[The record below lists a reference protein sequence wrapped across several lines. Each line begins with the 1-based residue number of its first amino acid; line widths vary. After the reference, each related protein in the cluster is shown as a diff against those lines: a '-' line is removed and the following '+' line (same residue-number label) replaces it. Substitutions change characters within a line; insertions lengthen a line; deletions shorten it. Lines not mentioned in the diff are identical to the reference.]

1 MALLSRYVIEAPA
14 VMRDR
19 PSPQR
24 FAEMHRIAPEAWQ
37 KGACGIGVLA
47 RLDGQPS
54 RRILEDAIVAHGCL
68 THRGAETHR
77 SPDDPGTSDGA
88 GMMFLYN
95 RNGALQG
102 FLSQVFDQPIPYGDP
117 CPWAVAQFFN
127 SPDPER
133 AETMQRIV
141 ERACDEYSL
150 IILGWRDVPCRE
162 DILGHL
168 ARETMPRIQQ
178 LLIENPDRGRP
189 TARRPHPDRFAI
201 ILYRIR
207 RQIEQEAKRLGIHEF
222 HVCSMSPYTVV
233 YKGLFRASQI
243 GDFYQADLGHPDFQV
258 AAVMYHQ
265 RYATNTPWFWSNAQP
280 FSLIGHNGEINTLSG
295 NRNWT
300 RARLA
305 SLRGR
310 RARLFADLLTDG
322 SDSYQLNAVL
332 EAITHCGVDPI
343 SALLGL
349 IPEAW
354 ESRLGMADGL
364 RAWYRLQHALREPWD
379 GPAGLIYLDGRYAI
393 AHEDRNGYRPL
404 RYVETKDGLFHL
416 SSEIGALEIAAAE
429 ITNSIQLGPGEI
441 VALDLD
447 EGRIYPDI
455 ELKSSLGGRRKWV
468 AIAEQRIIPAGTD
481 PYPRPSLDPDRFT
494 RLLIAFGAN
503 SDEREYFVL
512 PMLRTGKE
520 ATFSMGDDTPIAP
533 LVVERPRSLTRYAR
547 RRHAQVTNP
556 SVDPHNEAYVFSTR
570 VTLGKLYGY
579 FAPESTLWEHDTRV
593 IELEDPVLSGP
604 RFAWLCN
611 QERIA
616 TLSVTYPA
624 DEGTVGARVRLEELK
639 REACEAAEQ
648 GCRVIILTDRD
659 VDAERARVDM
669 LLAVSG
675 VHQALNRAGVRPQV
689 GLVADTGMARLE
701 HDIAC
706 LIGCGADAVHPWL
719 ALEWV
724 QRLCEESDELK
735 NDPDGERYR
744 HTLVHGLKRIMA
756 TLGICVAS
764 SYNAAQ
770 LFDMIGLDKAVME
783 EFFPDMTSFGE
794 GVSLD
799 DLLGDVLAMH
809 HEAFDPVETPELTE
823 HGYVRYRRGKE
834 RHANS
839 PEVFVPLTRKIL
851 TTTPLEEERYAK
863 LLAQH
868 AGPREFIEGFLEVL
882 SGYEEY
888 RKWAEAIGNRLPITV
903 ADTFRIASD
912 RPPIPLEEVEPEWRI
927 LMDLDGQGRV
937 LGGDMSF
944 GSISDVAHRDMAIA
958 FNLVGSTIGTGEGG
972 IPAYRLKPLPTGE
985 EPNPQSHQFAS
996 GRFGVTPAY
1005 LRKCRVI
1012 NIKIAQG
1019 AKPGMGGLLP
1029 GRKVVPII
1037 AEVRHVDVGTEL
1049 QSPFNNEDIYS
1060 IEDLNAV
1067 IYKLRQLNPAAR
1079 IAVKIVSVSGAAMV
1093 AAGIVKAG
1101 ADLVWMAGHSGGTG
1115 ASPLDTIKYGGL
1127 PVEYG
1132 VQLSHQVLADS
1143 GLRAQAKLVAD
1154 GGIQTGLHA
1163 VKMFL
1168 LGADAVGL
1176 GTIVMQTVGCVQQ
1189 RVCHLG
1195 ACTVGVATQ
1204 RKDLIA
1210 KYQGKAIY
1218 ALKFLLFFAR
1228 EIREHLAAMGYR
1240 SVREIIGRTDLL
1252 QERQDL
1258 PAAMQHIHFTDLLQR
1273 PLAHGELSFRHFPV
1287 NRLNQRLLEDAAP
1300 ALDPQNP
1307 GPVEVHYAIHNTDRA
1322 FGATLAGELALRKER
1337 DGQRFPIKIHLTGHA
1352 GNGLGFGIHSGMQ
1365 IFLEGFANDA
1375 VGDSMADGGLIVIKP
1390 PPDLACPAN
1399 KAAIVG
1405 MSSGYGATGGEM
1417 YVRGKAALR
1426 FMVRNSGAT
1435 AVVEGVGDDAC
1446 EYMTRGTVVILAEDV
1461 EDIGWNCAG
1470 GMRSGVLYLLNG
1482 FKAYRDGRLN
1492 TESVKVEPLSAED
1505 EPHLRR
1511 LIENHQR
1518 LTGSEIAARIL
1529 ANWEFYTRHEFAKVT
1544 SIIER
1549 ARVDD

>member
-1 MALLSRYVIEAPA
+1 LLPRDDSAIETPD
-14 VMRDR
+14 VMPDGTIPRH
-19 PSPQR
+19 
-24 FAEMHRIAPEAWQ
+24 FYATHRLAADTWQ
-37 KGACGIGVLA
+37 KGACGIGILA
-47 RLDGQPS
+47 RMDGQPN
-54 RRILEDAIVAHGCL
+54 RRILEDAIAAHGCL

-77 SPDDPGTSDGA
+77 SAADPGTSDGA

-95 RNGALQG
+95 RHGALQA
-102 FLSQVFDQPIPYGDP
+102 FLAQVFDQSMPYGDP
-117 CPWAVAQFFN
+117 CPWAVAQLFN
-127 SPDPER
+127 SQDPER
-133 AETMQRIV
+133 ARTMQRIV
-141 ERACDEYSL
+141 ERACDDFNLSVV
-150 IILGWRDVPCRE
+150 GWRDVPCHE
-162 DILGHL
+162 EILGEL
-168 ARETMPRIQQ
+168 ARETLPNIQQ
-178 LLIENPDRGRP
+178 ALIENPDRGRP
-189 TARRPHPDRFAI
+189 TSKRPHLEHFAAL
-201 ILYRIR
+201 LYRVR
-207 RQIEQEAKRLGIHEF
+207 RQIEQEAKRLGIGEF
-222 HVCSMSPYTVV
+222 HLCSMSPFTVV

-243 GDFYQADLGHPDFQV
+243 GEFYQADLGHPDFQV

-280 FSLIGHNGEINTLSG
+280 FSMLGHNGEINTLSG

-305 SLRGR
+305 GLRGR
-310 RARLFADLLTDG
+310 RARVFADLLTNG

-332 EAITHCGVDPI
+332 EAVIHCGVDPI

-404 RYVETKDGLFHL
+404 RYVETKEGLFHL
-416 SSEIGALEIAAAE
+416 SSEIGALEISGAE

-447 EGRIYPDI
+447 EGRIYPDNK
-455 ELKSSLGGRRKWV
+455 LKSSLGGRRRWV
-468 AIAEQRIIPAGTD
+468 AIAEQRIIQAGTN
-481 PYPRPSLDPDRFT
+481 PYSRLAADVDRFI

-503 SDEREYFVL
+503 SDEREYFIL

-520 ATFSMGDDTPIAP
+520 ATYSMGDDTPIAP
-533 LVVERPRSLTRYAR
+533 LVLERPRSLTRYAR

-579 FAPESTLWEHDTRV
+579 FAPESNLWEHDAKV
-593 IELEDPVLSGP
+593 IELEDPILSGP

-611 QERIA
+611 QERVT
-616 TLSVTYPA
+616 TLAVTYPA
-624 DEGTVGARVRLEELK
+624 AEGTVGARWRLEALK
-639 REACEAAEQ
+639 GEACEAVEQ
-648 GCRVIILTDRD
+648 GCRVIILTDRG
-659 VDAERARVDM
+659 VDAEDARVDM

-675 VHQALNRAGVRPQV
+675 VHQALNRAGLRPQV

-744 HTLVHGLKRIMA
+744 RTLVHGLKRIMA

-770 LFDMIGLDKAVME
+770 LFDMIGLDKEVMD
-783 EFFPDMTSFGE
+783 EFFPDMTCFGR
-794 GVSLD
+794 GVSLE
-799 DLLGDVLAMH
+799 DLLNDVIAMH
-809 HEAFDPVETPELTE
+809 GEAWTPVETPELTE

-839 PEVFVPLTRKIL
+839 PDVFVPLTRKVL
-851 TTTPLEEERYAK
+851 AVTPLEEERYAK
-863 LLAQH
+863 LLAQR
-868 AGPREFIEGFLEVL
+868 ATPRQFIEEFLEVTT
-882 SGYEEY
+882 GFDQY
-888 RKWAEAIGNRLPITV
+888 RAWAEAIGNRLPITV
-903 ADTFRIASD
+903 ADTFHIVSD
-912 RPPIPLEEVEPEWRI
+912 RQAIPLEEVDPEWKI
-927 LMDLDGQGRV
+927 LMDLDGYGHI

-958 FNLVGSTIGTGEGG
+958 YNLVGSTIGTGEGG
-972 IPAYRLKPLPTGE
+972 IPAYRLKPLSSGE
-985 EPNPQSHQFAS
+985 DPNPQSHQFAS
-996 GRFGVTPAY
+996 GRFGVTPTY

-1049 QSPFNNEDIYS
+1049 QSPYNNEDIYS

-1067 IYKLRQLNPAAR
+1067 IYKLRQLNPEAR
-1079 IAVKIVSVSGAAMV
+1079 IGVKIVSVSGAAMV

-1101 ADLVWMAGHSGGTG
+1101 ADIVWMAGHSGGTG

-1132 VQLSHQVLADS
+1132 VQLSHLVLTGS
-1143 GLRAQAKLVAD
+1143 GLREHAKLVAD

-1163 VKMFL
+1163 IKMYL
-1168 LGADAVGL
+1168 LGANAVGL
-1176 GTIVMQTVGCVQQ
+1176 GTIVMETVGCVQQ

-1210 KYQGKAIY
+1210 KYQGKPIST
-1218 ALKFLLFFAR
+1218 LKFLLFLAR
-1228 EIREHLAAMGYR
+1228 EIREQLAAMGYR
-1240 SVREIIGRTDLL
+1240 SVCDIIGRTDLL
-1252 QERQDL
+1252 RERQDL
-1258 PAAMQHIHFTDLLQR
+1258 PPAMVHIHFDDLLHA
-1273 PLAHGELSFRHFPV
+1273 PLAVRELSYRRFPV
-1287 NRLNQRLLEDAAP
+1287 SSLNQRLLQDAAH
-1300 ALDPQNP
+1300 AFDPHHP
-1307 GPVEVHYAIHNTDRA
+1307 RPVEVSYEIRNTDRA
-1322 FGATLAGELALRKER
+1322 FGATLAGELAVRKER
-1337 DGQRFPIKIHLTGHA
+1337 EGQRFPIKIHLTGHA
-1352 GNGLGFGIHSGMQ
+1352 GNGLGFGTHSGMQ

-1375 VGDSMADGGLIVIKP
+1375 VADSMTDGGLIVIKP
-1390 PPDLACPAN
+1390 PADLACPAN
-1399 KAAIVG
+1399 KAAVVG

-1492 TESVKVEPLSAED
+1492 TESVRVEPLGPDD

-1518 LTGSEIAARIL
+1518 LTDSEIAARLL
-1529 ANWEFYTRHEFAKVT
+1529 ANWEFYVRHEFAKVT